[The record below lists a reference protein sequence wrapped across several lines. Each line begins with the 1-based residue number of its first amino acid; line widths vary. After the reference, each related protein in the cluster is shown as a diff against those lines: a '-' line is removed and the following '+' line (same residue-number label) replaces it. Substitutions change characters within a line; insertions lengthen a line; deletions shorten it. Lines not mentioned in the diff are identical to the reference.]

1 MDYYLTL
8 EHWNSI
14 VRTMK
19 DEERGY
25 DIPAQATANLA
36 KDILQVIRSTRFRQ
50 GLLFKQK
57 RGEEYETFVETLTTG
72 YDPEAVGRMLNN
84 DEFWEVCFSLRST

>member
-19 DEERGY
+19 DSEREFGVSAY
-25 DIPAQATANLA
+25 KTELLA
-36 KDILQVIRSTRFRQ
+36 KKIVQVVRSARFRQ
-50 GLLFKQK
+50 ASLFKQH
-57 RGEEYETFVETLTTG
+57 RGEEYEKFIESLG
-72 YDPEAVGRMLNN
+72 KDYNPDAVKRALDN
-84 DEFWEVCFSLRST
+84 DEFWEACFSLRVV

>member
-8 EHWNSI
+8 EHWSAI

-19 DEERGY
+19 DEGDPYQTER
-25 DIPAQATANLA
+25 LA
-36 KDILQVIRSTRFRQ
+36 KDILRVIRNARFRQ

-57 RGEEYETFVETLTTG
+57 RGEEYELFVEKLNTD
-72 YDPEAVGRMLNN
+72 YDPELVKQTLDN
-84 DEFWEVCFSLRST
+84 DEFWEACFSLR

>member
-14 VRTMK
+14 VRVMK
-19 DEERGY
+19 DEEREY
-25 DIPAQATANLA
+25 DVSAYATTNLA
-36 KDILQVIRSTRFRQ
+36 KDILETIRSTRFRQ

-57 RGEEYETFVETLTTG
+57 RGEEYEKFVERLNDS
-72 YDPEAVGRMLNN
+72 YDNDAVKRILDN
-84 DEFWEVCFSLRST
+84 DEFWEVSFSLR

>member
-14 VRTMK
+14 VRAMK
-19 DEERGY
+19 DSEREY
-25 DIPAQATANLA
+25 DILPAATTNLA
-36 KDILQVIRSTRFRQ
+36 KDILRHIRSTRFRQ

-57 RGEEYETFVETLTTG
+57 RGEEYEKFVDSLKEE
-72 YDPEAVGRMLNN
+72 YDPGAVLRAIDN
-84 DEFWEVCFSLRST
+84 DEFWEVCFSLR